1 MATNYLDVFSHDP
14 ERERQTVAY
23 IQRHRTWFLLL
34 GTALIVLGVVAAL
47 YSLATTY
54 ASMLFLAITLLL
66 GGLVRVVAA
75 LSAREWVGSLLLI
88 LSGALYVVTGILTFR
103 HPIAAALALTLLFS
117 ALLLGMGSFR
127 LLASIWYRFPHWGWV
142 ALSGAISILLGLML
156 WNAWPS
162 AGLWFI
168 GLCVGVDL
176 IVEGAGW
183 ISLCLARNDPVALAS
198 REAAG

>member
-1 MATNYLDVFSHDP
+1 MAANYLDVVSHDLEQ
-14 ERERQTVAY
+14 ERRTVAY
-23 IQRHRTWFLLL
+23 IHRHRTWFLFL
-34 GTALIVLGVVAAL
+34 GAALIALGIVAAL
-47 YSLATTY
+47 YSVASTY
-54 ASMLFLAITLLL
+54 ASLLFVATVLLL
-66 GGLVRVVAA
+66 GGLVRVIAA
-75 LSAREWVGSLLLI
+75 LSAREWVGSLLLV

-156 WNAWPS
+156 WNAWPTS
-162 AGLWFI
+162 GLWFI
-168 GLCVGVDL
+168 GLCVGIDL

-183 ISLCLARNDPVALAS
+183 ISLCLPRKNLVVLAS
-198 REAAG
+198 REAAR